1 MASNTVGTNNTRG
14 SQEKGYHVD
23 TSHLLAL
30 IRNQR
35 FEGEGRARA
44 HLAVCEQCQRAYVVQ
59 AQTSRTLDV
68 LGQMAHYQRY
78 PELQSRAILVRA
90 QESVPGRMSRSREQS
105 ARGAY
110 RSGRSRGSLRLV
122 SIPVGMIIAL
132 ATVVMVLAFTLAKLG
147 GMPMLQGPFIT
158 NNTPMPSAPGVQ
170 PHQTPPT
177 AVPTHVAP
185 TTVPPV
191 GTTPSP
197 TNAEPTVIDTTG
209 TTPTPPIAVASPTPT
224 VPTAPDSI
232 YNCTTPKDLAQN
244 ILDICGNNFI
254 PGHKAQL
261 VITALAFKHPI
272 AFWAVRVDVHGQ
284 FTYRWYIWSC
294 KWDPITAYVQDIS
307 STPPVVSN
315 TLGNLTL
322 PSCTIQTGS
331 PTPTPGDY

>member
-1 MASNTVGTNNTRG
+1 MAGNSVGTNTTRG
-14 SQEKGYHVD
+14 GQDKGYHVES
-23 TSHLLAL
+23 SHLLAL

-35 FEGEGRARA
+35 FEGDGRARA
-44 HLAVCEQCQRAYVVQ
+44 HLAVCERCQRAYVEQ
-59 AQTSRTLDV
+59 ARTSRTLDV

-105 ARGAY
+105 VRGAY
-110 RSGRSRGSLRLV
+110 RSDRSRGSLRLV

-132 ATVVMVLAFTLAKLG
+132 ATVVMVLAFTFAKLG

-177 AVPTHVAP
+177 AVPTHVAS

-191 GTTPSP
+191 GTTLSP
-197 TNAEPTVIDTTG
+197 TNAEPTVTDTTG
-209 TTPTPPIAVASPTPT
+209 TTPTPPIAGTTPTPT

-232 YNCTTPKDLAQN
+232 YNCTTNSDLAKN
-244 ILDICGNNFI
+244 ILDICGNNFT
-254 PGHKAQL
+254 PGHKVQL
-261 VITALAFKHPI
+261 VITALVFKHPI
-272 AFWAVRVDVHGQ
+272 TFWAVTVDVHGQ
-284 FTYRWYIWSC
+284 FTYRWYVWSC
-294 KWDPITAYVQDIS
+294 KWDPITAYVKDIS

-315 TLGNLTL
+315 TLDNLTT
-322 PSCTIQTGS
+322 PGCTIQTGS
-331 PTPTPGDY
+331 PTPTPGDH